1 MTDTATASSGAR
13 KLAVFLDGTWDR
25 AIGNTNVW
33 RLKSLSA
40 SRPDQL
46 IFYSEGVGTSFADRL
61 RGGVFGYGIDDQL
74 TIAYQW
80 LVENYQDADE
90 LFIFGFSR
98 GAFAARSLS
107 GLISRCGLVRLGAP
121 LSIDQL
127 YARYRRGNDALS
139 IHELCEPG
147 VNASKFTNEERW
159 LVRYSNPIPV
169 KFTGVWDTVGAVATD
184 NAFHLLTG
192 GDHSF
197 LDVNLRKTEQNVFH
211 ALAVDE
217 NRKVFDATLFSQYV
231 PGTDPSVPFVSPR
244 PLESVEQRWFVGS
257 HGNVGGGSY
266 DDLLSQLPLRWLMSK
281 AEKHGLAFRQALDI
295 DEEAAAGEIDNSF
308 KAFVS
313 GAYSLLHAGQR
324 YWRPI
329 GRLPEPRTH
338 TVVHT
343 VNETI
348 DASVFERWRMGSEY
362 RPRNLADWAEFH
374 KVKIEDLTGSRL
386 AADPTRPA
394 PD

>member
-1 MTDTATASSGAR
+1 MCLGPILPYHS
-13 KLAVFLDGTWDR
+13 
-25 AIGNTNVW
+25 
-33 RLKSLSA
+33 
-40 SRPDQL
+40 
-46 IFYSEGVGTSFADRL
+46 YL
-61 RGGVFGYGIDDQL
+61 R
-74 TIAYQW
+74 
-80 LVENYQDADE
+80 
-90 LFIFGFSR
+90 
-98 GAFAARSLS
+98 
-107 GLISRCGLVRLGAP
+107 
-121 LSIDQL
+121 
-127 YARYRRGNDALS
+127 
-139 IHELCEPG
+139 
-147 VNASKFTNEERW
+147 
-159 LVRYSNPIPV
+159 
-169 KFTGVWDTVGAVATD
+169 
-184 NAFHLLTG
+184 
-192 GDHSF
+192 
-197 LDVNLRKTEQNVFH
+197 
-211 ALAVDE
+211 
-217 NRKVFDATLFSQYV
+217 V
-231 PGTDPSVPFVSPR
+231 PW
-244 PLESVEQRWFVGS
+244 SVEQRWFVGS

-295 DEEAAAGEIDNSF
+295 DEEAAAGEIDDSF